1 MTRVIIY
8 SGKGGTGK
16 TTISAATA
24 TMLARMG
31 RRTLV
36 LSSDPAHSLA
46 DALGVE
52 ISRDRAT
59 LIAPNLY
66 GLEVDTIYEWRQ
78 NLSGFQQFVTS
89 TYSNRGVER
98 STAAELANQPGLDE
112 ILALQRVMSEAQS
125 GRWEA

>member
-24 TMLARMG
+24 TLLARTG

-46 DALGVE
+46 DALG
-52 ISRDRAT
+52 T
-59 LIAPNLY
+59 
-66 GLEVDTIYEWRQ
+66 
-78 NLSGFQQFVTS
+78 
-89 TYSNRGVER
+89 
-98 STAAELANQPGLDE
+98 
-112 ILALQRVMSEAQS
+112 
-125 GRWEA
+125 